1 MNDQSIKM
9 ITLSIGLIL
18 NSGCS
23 ELGDG
28 LTHERIASVPGESSR
43 ELAENC
49 WKFTYEGSNERYTL
63 TLPRRVSAM
72 LEAAVLDDKKRY
84 KRELM
89 PLVRMPLGVFSIR
102 GQEYVWAGY
111 AAVSP
116 LKAPEDEIGLPRCF
130 NMPEG
135 SMLRIVDGVNDPLEL
150 GRIFREFFE
159 KM

>member
-1 MNDQSIKM
+1 MNYQSIQM

-23 ELGDG
+23 EYGDG
-28 LTHERIASVPGESSR
+28 LTHERMTSVPGESSR
-43 ELAENC
+43 EPAENC
-49 WKFTYEGSNERYTL
+49 WKFTYEESHERYTL

-72 LEAAVLDDKKRY
+72 LEAAVLDDRKRH
-84 KRELM
+84 KREPI

-111 AAVSP
+111 AAVTP
-116 LKAPEDEIGLPRCF
+116 LKAPDDEIGLPRCF
-130 NMPEG
+130 NLPED
-135 SMLRIVDGVNDPLEL
+135 SMHRIVCGVNDPLEL

-159 KM
+159 KI